1 MNVGDRFNIGSIS
14 GDGHKIGSSGNT
26 YNIGASPDQQASPE
40 NQDADPLRQALYAF
54 ADIVTYSQ
62 LTTRLQKISQQDLRD
77 LLDAALTQAGVRPEQ
92 VVPQDQGDARL
103 LWFPAGADVARVLA
117 LMPRY
122 LNDSLNDRNEDMAPH
137 ARMRVRLSFTMGA
150 GEPGATGLTGKAV
163 VAAVRLGNSG
173 LFRQAM
179 SAAPEAQC
187 GVIMD
192 GHLHDEYVGQN
203 FRPDMN
209 PDDYAQAII
218 FNPDKGF
225 EATAWMKLFG
235 YTGRQVA
242 DLLR

>member
-1 MNVGDRFNIGSIS
+1 MNVGDHISTGSIS
-14 GDGHKIGSSGNT
+14 GEGHRIGSSGNT
-26 YNIGASPDQQASPE
+26 YNIGATPDQQVSPE
-40 NQDADPLRQALYAF
+40 SQDAYPLRQALYAF

-62 LTTRLQKISQQDLRD
+62 LTTRLQRISQQDLRG
-77 LLDAALTQAGVRPEQ
+77 LLDTALTQAGVQPEQ

-103 LWFPAGADVARVLA
+103 LWFPGGADVARVLA

-150 GEPGATGLTGKAV
+150 GEPAATGLTGKAV

-173 LFRQAM
+173 VFRRAM
-179 SAAPEAQC
+179 SAAPDAQC

-192 GHLHDEYVGQN
+192 SHLHDEYVGQN

-209 PDDYAQAII
+209 PDDYAQTLISD
-218 FNPDKGF
+218 PDKGF

-235 YTGRQVA
+235 YSGQQVA
-242 DLLR
+242 DLLP